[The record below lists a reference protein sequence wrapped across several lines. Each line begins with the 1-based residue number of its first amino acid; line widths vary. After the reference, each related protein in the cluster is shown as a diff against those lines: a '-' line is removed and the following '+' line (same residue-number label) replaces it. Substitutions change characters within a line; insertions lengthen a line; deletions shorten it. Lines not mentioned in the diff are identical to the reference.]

1 MLTYNVSNAS
11 NYDNTI
17 YITGKNGTDSTVST
31 TSKVG
36 INLNSP
42 NYTLDVNGTLNV
54 GSSSATA
61 SAVAKFESTTQGL
74 LPPRMTATQASAIS
88 SPAEGLL
95 VYVTNTN
102 GTFTAKGWWGYDGA
116 AWQKLNN

>member
-1 MLTYNVSNAS
+1 MSNPQV
-11 NYDNTI
+11 DFDF
-17 YITGKNGTDSTVST
+17 NGAGRFIGALSMS
-31 TSKVG
+31 SALVG
-36 INLNSP
+36 
-42 NYTLDVNGTLNV
+42 T
-54 GSSSATA
+54 SATA
-61 SAVAKFESTTQGL
+61 DASSILTIASTTQGI

-102 GTFTAKGWWGYDGA
+102 GTFTAKGWWGWDGA